1 MLAYEPTVRV
11 GNRIEESRGR
21 NGNSLQRTGSPSALN
36 FVLLRFFF
44 WQTICF
50 LTGGTETKWEE

>member
-44 WQTICF
+44 WQTI
-50 LTGGTETKWEE
+50 

>member
-21 NGNSLQRTGSPSALN
+21 NVNSLQRTGSPAALN
-36 FVLLRFFF
+36 FVLLRLFF
-44 WQTICF
+44 
-50 LTGGTETKWEE
+50 